1 MFQNVTFKTLQ
12 NVTKGYNVLM
22 RKLFDYEK
30 VRGEIKA
37 RKLKVKDLADAIGV
51 TPNTLSS
58 ALNGNRALGKSAQIS
73 LARELSSNSKA
84 PKKSST
90 RVA

>member
-1 MFQNVTFKTLQ
+1 MVH
-12 NVTKGYNVLM
+12 M
-22 RKLFDYEK
+22 SEPFDYEK
-30 VRGEIKA
+30 IRGVIKS
-37 RKLKVKDLADAIGV
+37 RNLKVKDLADAIGV

-73 LARELSSNSKA
+73 LARELDSKSKA
-84 PKKSST
+84 TKKSTT

>member
-1 MFQNVTFKTLQ
+1 MVC
-12 NVTKGYNVLM
+12 M
-22 RKLFDYEK
+22 SEPFDYEK
-30 VRGEIKA
+30 IRGVIKS
-37 RKLKVKDLADAIGV
+37 RNLKVKDLADAIGV

-58 ALNGNRALGKSAQIS
+58 ALNGNRALGKSAQIL